1 MNNKNKDECMWE
13 YQTLLDIMEIEDMDN
28 PIEEIP
34 VIPTIDPKYCSCDK
48 PKLVRSEAMRE
59 FFWYCRTCKKEKKDE

>member
-1 MNNKNKDECMWE
+1 MSNGENTWE
-13 YQTLLDIMEIEDMDN
+13 YQTLLELMEVEEMDN

-34 VIPTIDPKYCSCDK
+34 TIPTNYCNCDK

-59 FFWYCRTCKKEKKDE
+59 FFWYCRACKKEKKDE